1 MDALNLQQHRRL
13 PCWLRGKNLP
23 AMQELE
29 ETQVES
35 LGPKDPLEE
44 GMATR
49 SSILVWR
56 FPWTEGPGELQ
67 SMGSQSQT
75 RLKWLSMRA
84 HTATYTTNL
93 SSEEIHVTTEQF
105 LPLR

>member
-67 SMGSQSQT
+67 SMALKELDMAA
-75 RLKWLSMRA
+75 RLSTA
-84 HTATYTTNL
+84 HTFQ
-93 SSEEIHVTTEQF
+93 SSTVC
-105 LPLR
+105 LRVKSLQLCPAL